1 MAFWLFRSATRGGN
15 AWNAGNILDVPLDRT
30 AEALSALHAL
40 PISGKVGLYGVSRG
54 AEHALLVTS
63 LMARDE
69 VPELPDAVAVHA
81 PSDVICGAF
90 IGANWRDT
98 GDPGWQ
104 AWDPAL
110 RAWTWK
116 GASDALL
123 PTMPI
128 EIERYVGP
136 LLLTHGANDTM
147 WSADMTRRLAA
158 RLRLHGRTPEVHI
171 LPGQDHAPMGDGE
184 KCLSPLPDRFSPSSA
199 DGRLTEP
206 LRGHCPKC
214 RENYRFPDMRYDRT
228 NVREGWISGV
238 SFPAIILKSRHRSC
252 AVQGRAIVRNAW
264 CYRGRP
270 GPEPG
275 PDHTDR
281 FFQPGQP

>member
-1 MAFWLFRSATRGGN
+1 MIENAQPSISWQTWQVTLRIINRSLRGLGQAYSPPGDGPFPTVLVLHGSEGAWSGYSYLSAAILAAHGFLAVPFGYSVGGN

-171 LPGQDHAPMGDGE
+171 LPGQDHAPMGAGE
-184 KCLSPLPDRFSPSSA
+184 NAYHRCLIDFLHRA
-199 DGRLTEP
+199 LT
-206 LRGHCPKC
+206 
-214 RENYRFPDMRYDRT
+214 
-228 NVREGWISGV
+228 V
-238 SFPAIILKSRHRSC
+238 A
-252 AVQGRAIVRNAW
+252 
-264 CYRGRP
+264 
-270 GPEPG
+270 
-275 PDHTDR
+275 
-281 FFQPGQP
+281 